1 MIRRISE
8 RKSVV
13 SACDEDICHLTVVL
27 CVPGHILL
35 CCQCCPNSSA
45 RILGLNVLKILS
57 KLPLDT
63 KRSLVLFV
71 DINIP

>member
-27 CVPGHILL
+27 CVPRHILL
-35 CCQCCPNSSA
+35 CCECCPNSSA
-45 RILGLNVLKILS
+45 RILGLKTLTCIGYSVKVAVEHDEVLS
-57 KLPLDT
+57 
-63 KRSLVLFV
+63 SFC
-71 DINIP
+71 